1 MKLEKLLSFQDTF
14 TKIGGH
20 LPLNLPHRLA
30 KTKFKFCVCVSVGW
44 TLTRLHARTESAGAV
59 IRDCHFHDAYDGVM
73 QLRSPGAIVSGNL
86 FERAHTMQVATAKS
100 WLEGAAGLEGIAVTD
115 NVFRACCTP
124 KVKAAEA
131 EAEARAEAEAKARAE
146 AEAKAEAERLKA
158 SLIAEDQTHK
168 VLALTPRP
176 LAS

>member
-1 MKLEKLLSFQDTF
+1 M
-14 TKIGGH
+14 
-20 LPLNLPHRLA
+20 R
-30 KTKFKFCVCVSVGW
+30 
-44 TLTRLHARTESAGAV
+44 ARTAPAGAV

-73 QLRSPGAIVSGNL
+73 QLRSPGAIVTGNL

-131 EAEARAEAEAKARAE
+131 EAGAGVANRGGGEAAESRHPLWWDPAPEGHGEGVRGCDPISMVGCVNCTARNNSFLPPATSQHVV
-146 AEAKAEAERLKA
+146 A
-158 SLIAEDQTHK
+158 QQ
-168 VLALTPRP
+168 
-176 LAS
+176 